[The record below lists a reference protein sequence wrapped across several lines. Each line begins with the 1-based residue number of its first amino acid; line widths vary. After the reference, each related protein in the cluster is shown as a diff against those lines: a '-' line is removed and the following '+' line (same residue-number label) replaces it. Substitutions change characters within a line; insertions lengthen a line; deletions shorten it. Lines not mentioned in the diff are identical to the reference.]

1 MIVCGQISSFE
12 ELHQR
17 IGLICHNCVKFNGR
31 EGDYAILTRDFESY
45 VDDSFLDVL
54 QKLKDK
60 EAAAAAAAG
69 VGVGGGGGK
78 K

>member
-1 MIVCGQISSFE
+1 MIACGQIQTFE

-31 EGDYAILTRDFESY
+31 ESDYALLTRDFESY

-60 EAAAAAAAG
+60 ARIASN
-69 VGVGGGGGK
+69 GGGGSK